1 MADQPGDRL
10 LAPPPETGEE
20 VAAYFHTGGTTGA
33 PKLAAHTHR
42 GQLVAAY
49 GCAALL
55 DLGPDDV
62 VTGTLPMFHVAGT
75 ILMGISTFLS
85 GSSCC
90 CCRRQACATR

>member
-1 MADQPGDRL
+1 M
-10 LAPPPETGEE
+10 
-20 VAAYFHTGGTTGA
+20 

-75 ILMGISTFLS
+75 ILMGVSTFLS
-85 GSSCC
+85 GAELLLLSPGGLRNPVMVERFWRLCETT
-90 CCRRQACATR
+90 A